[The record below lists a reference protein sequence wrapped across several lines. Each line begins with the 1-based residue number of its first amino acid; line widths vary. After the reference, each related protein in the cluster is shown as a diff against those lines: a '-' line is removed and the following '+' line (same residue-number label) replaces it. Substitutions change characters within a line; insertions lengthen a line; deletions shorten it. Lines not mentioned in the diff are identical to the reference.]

1 MYSLE
6 MYKIGKFIRESRKS
20 KNMTIEELAK
30 IINKSRTTTYKYERD
45 EVIPDFITV
54 LEICNALGID
64 INDLAVRDKIEV
76 NRETSINPF
85 NTDVVYMYYWGF
97 GKVYEFRL
105 KITPENG
112 FMRVDFLLADDQ
124 IYYTGTIE
132 SNSDLAFINFKN
144 YYAVNKCFE
153 KFQLTINMKYSS
165 DGMNAGVYL
174 GLREE
179 LNTPVIKK
187 FLISRKKL
195 SEEEKEKIVNRLML
209 TDEEK
214 ANILKNNCWYP
225 DISNTT
231 GFASN

>member
-6 MYKIGKFIRESRKS
+6 TYKIGKFIREARKA
-20 KNMTIEELAK
+20 KDMTIEELAK

-54 LEICNALGID
+54 LEICNALGVD
-64 INDLAVRDKIEV
+64 INDLAVRERIEV
-76 NRETSINPF
+76 NKETSINPF

-112 FMRVDFLLADDQ
+112 FMRVDFLLSDDQ

-132 SNSDLAFINFKN
+132 SNSDLAFINLKN

-153 KFQLTINMKYSS
+153 KFQLTINMKYCS
-165 DGMNAGVYL
+165 DGMNAGIYL

-187 FLISRKKL
+187 FIISRKKL
-195 SEEEKEKIVNRLML
+195 SEGEKEKIINRLML

-225 DISNTT
+225 DISNET
-231 GFASN
+231 GFSN